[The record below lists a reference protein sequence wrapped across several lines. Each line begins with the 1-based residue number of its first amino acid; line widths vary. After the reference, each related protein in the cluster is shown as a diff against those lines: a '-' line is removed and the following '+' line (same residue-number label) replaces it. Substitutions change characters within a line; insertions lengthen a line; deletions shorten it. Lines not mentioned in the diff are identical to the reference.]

1 MKGRTATT
9 LVRVAVVM
17 VAGLGGSGWGHDA
30 GTKRA
35 QKKPATRVAKAPKP
49 QPEAPPSD
57 VAMQSE
63 MGVVQ
68 DVDVEE
74 VIEAHFDEVRN
85 CYQRAGK
92 AQKYAG
98 GKVTLRFLISG
109 SGQAEDVLVVA
120 SDLGN
125 YNVERCL
132 VDVGRHLTFKAP
144 DGNKAT
150 TFDYPVEFRSTHEM
164 AVMELDGPKIEHDIS
179 GLLPRLAACG
189 RLAADDV
196 TAIMYI
202 EPSGFP
208 GSVGLAA
215 ATNFDE
221 SVAGCIIH
229 MIQHSRMSTV
239 LPNHVLRCNFNI
251 PAAVASAELS
261 TRHGASSAAVHRRHR

>member
-1 MKGRTATT
+1 MKGHAATT
-9 LVRVAVVM
+9 LVMVAAVV
-17 VAGLGGSGWGHDA
+17 GLWGCGHEE

-35 QKKPATRVAKAPKP
+35 QRRPTTRVAKAPKP
-49 QPEAPPSD
+49 KPDAQPLEM
-57 VAMQSE
+57 AMQSE
-63 MGVVQ
+63 LGVV
-68 DVDVEE
+68 DNVDVEE
-74 VIEAHFDEVRN
+74 VIEAHFDDVRN

-92 AQKYAG
+92 AQKYAA
-98 GKVTLRFLISG
+98 GKVTLRFVING
-109 SGQAEDVLVVA
+109 SGQAEDVLVIA

-125 YNVERCL
+125 YSVERCL
-132 VDVGRHLTFKAP
+132 VEVGRHLTFKAP
-144 DGNKAT
+144 EGNKAT
-150 TFDYPVEFRSTHEM
+150 TFDYPVEFRSTREM
-164 AVMELDGPKIEHDIS
+164 AVMDLDGPKIEHDIS

-239 LPNHVLRCNFNI
+239 LPNHVVRCNFNI
-251 PAAVASAELS
+251 PAAVASAEPGP
-261 TRHGASSAAVHRRHR
+261 RHGASSVAAHRRHR

>member
-9 LVRVAVVM
+9 LVM
-17 VAGLGGSGWGHDA
+17 VAAVGMVWGCGHEE

-35 QKKPATRVAKAPKP
+35 QRRPTTRAAKAPPPKP
-49 QPEAPPSD
+49 VAPPPEM
-57 VAMQSE
+57 AMQSE
-63 MGVVQ
+63 LGVV
-68 DVDVEE
+68 DNVDVEE
-74 VIEAHFDEVRN
+74 VIEGHFDDIRS

-92 AQKYAG
+92 AQKYAA
-98 GKVTLRFLISG
+98 GKVTLRFLING
-109 SGQAEDVLVVA
+109 SGQAEDVLVIA

-125 YNVERCL
+125 YSVERCL
-132 VDVGRHLTFKAP
+132 VDVGRRLTFKAP
-144 DGNKAT
+144 EGKKAT

-164 AVMELDGPKIEHDIS
+164 AVLDIEGPKIEHDIS

-239 LPNHVLRCNFNI
+239 LPNHVVRCNFSI

-261 TRHGASSAAVHRRHR
+261 PRHAASSAAAHRRHR

>member
-9 LVRVAVVM
+9 LVM
-17 VAGLGGSGWGHDA
+17 VAAVGVLGCGHDG

-35 QKKPATRVAKAPKP
+35 QKRPSTRVAMAPKP
-49 QPEAPPSD
+49 KPAAPPPEM
-57 VAMQSE
+57 AMQNE
-63 MGVVQ
+63 IGVVQ
-68 DVDVEE
+68 DVDVEQ
-74 VIEAHFDEVRN
+74 VIEVHFDDIRN

-98 GKVTLRFLISG
+98 GKVTLRFLIGG
-109 SGQAEDVLVVA
+109 SGQAEDVLVIA

-125 YNVERCL
+125 YGVERCL

-144 DGNKAT
+144 EGHKAT

-164 AVMELDGPKIEHDIS
+164 AVMDLDGSKIEHDIS

-239 LPNHVLRCNFNI
+239 LPNHVVRCNFSI
-251 PAAVASAELS
+251 PATVASAEPAS
-261 TRHGASSAAVHRRHR
+261 RHGASSVAAHRRRR

>member
-1 MKGRTATT
+1 M
-9 LVRVAVVM
+9 VV
-17 VAGLGGSGWGHDA
+17 GLLGCGHEA

-35 QKKPATRVAKAPKP
+35 QKKPSTRTAKASKP
-49 QPEAPPSD
+49 QPDVPPPEM
-57 VAMQSE
+57 AMQNE
-63 MGVVQ
+63 LGVVQ
-68 DVDVEE
+68 GIDVEE
-74 VIEAHFDEVRN
+74 VIEGHFDEVRS

-98 GKVTLRFLISG
+98 GKVTLRFVISG

-125 YNVERCL
+125 YGVERCL
-132 VDVGRHLTFKAP
+132 VDVGRRLKFKAP
-144 DGNKAT
+144 EGNKAT

-164 AVMELDGPKIEHDIS
+164 AVMDLDGPKIEHDIS

-239 LPNHVLRCNFNI
+239 LPNRVLRCNFNI
-251 PAAVASAELS
+251 PAAVASAEPV
-261 TRHGASSAAVHRRHR
+261 TRHGASNAVVHRRRR

>member
-1 MKGRTATT
+1 
-9 LVRVAVVM
+9 M
-17 VAGLGGSGWGHDA
+17 VAGFGFLGCGHDA

-35 QKKPATRVAKAPKP
+35 QKKQTGRVAKTSRSR
-49 QPEAPPSD
+49 PEAPPPEM
-57 VAMQSE
+57 AMQNE
-63 MGVVQ
+63 LGVVQ

-98 GKVTLRFLISG
+98 GKVTLRFMIAG
-109 SGQAEDVLVVA
+109 SGEAEDVLVVA

-125 YNVERCL
+125 YSVERCL
-132 VDVGRHLTFKAP
+132 VEVGRHLTFKAP
-144 DGNKAT
+144 EGKKAT

-164 AVMELDGPKIEHDIS
+164 AVLDLDGPKIEHDIS

-239 LPNHVLRCNFNI
+239 LPNHVVRCNFNI
-251 PAAVASAELS
+251 PAAVASAEPVP
-261 TRHGASSAAVHRRHR
+261 RHGASSAVAHRRHR

>member
-9 LVRVAVVM
+9 LVM
-17 VAGLGGSGWGHDA
+17 VAAAGFFGCGHEA

-35 QKKPATRVAKAPKP
+35 QKKQTTRVAKAPKP
-49 QPEAPPSD
+49 APGTPPPD
-57 VAMQSE
+57 MAMQNE
-63 MGVVQ
+63 LGVVQ

-74 VIEAHFDEVRN
+74 VIEAHFDDIRG

-98 GKVTLRFLISG
+98 CKVTLRFMITG
-109 SGQAEDVLVVA
+109 SGEAEDVLVVA

-125 YNVERCL
+125 YSVERCL

-144 DGNKAT
+144 EGNKAI

-164 AVMELDGPKIEHDIS
+164 AVLDLDGPKIEHDIS

-229 MIQHSRMSTV
+229 MIQRSRMSTV

-251 PAAVASAELS
+251 PAAVASAEPAP
-261 TRHGASSAAVHRRHR
+261 RHGASSAVAHRRRR

>member
-1 MKGRTATT
+1 MKGSTATT
-9 LVRVAVVM
+9 LVM
-17 VAGLGGSGWGHDA
+17 VAAVGLLGCGHEA
-30 GTKRA
+30 GTKRE
-35 QKKPATRVAKAPKP
+35 QKQSTRTAKAPKP
-49 QPEAPPSD
+49 KPDAPPPEM
-57 VAMQSE
+57 AMQNE
-63 MGVVQ
+63 LGVVQ
-68 DVDVEE
+68 DVDVEQ
-74 VIEAHFDEVRN
+74 VIEAHFDDIRG

-98 GKVTLRFLISG
+98 GKVTLRFMIAG
-109 SGQAEDVLVVA
+109 SGEAEEVLVVA

-125 YNVERCL
+125 YSVERCL
-132 VDVGRHLTFKAP
+132 VDVGRRLTFKAP
-144 DGNKAT
+144 EGNKAT

-164 AVMELDGPKIEHDIS
+164 AVLDLEGPKIEHDIS

-239 LPNHVLRCNFNI
+239 LPNRVLRCNFNI
-251 PAAVASAELS
+251 PAAVASAEPAP
-261 TRHGASSAAVHRRHR
+261 RHGASSAVAHRRRR

>member
-9 LVRVAVVM
+9 LVM
-17 VAGLGGSGWGHDA
+17 VAAVGLSWGCGHEE

-35 QKKPATRVAKAPKP
+35 QRRSTSRVAMAPKP
-49 QPEAPPSD
+49 QPAPPPPEM
-57 VAMQSE
+57 AMQNE
-63 MGVVQ
+63 LGVVQ
-68 DVDVEE
+68 DADVEA
-74 VIEAHFDEVRN
+74 VIEEHFDDVRN

-98 GKVTLRFLISG
+98 GKVTLRFLING
-109 SGQAEDVLVVA
+109 SGQPEDVLVIA

-125 YNVERCL
+125 YSVERCL

-144 DGNKAT
+144 EGNKAT
-150 TFDYPVEFRSTHEM
+150 TFEYPVEFRSTHEM
-164 AVMELDGPKIEHDIS
+164 KVLDVEGPKIEHDIS

-239 LPNHVLRCNFNI
+239 LPNHVVRCNFNI
-251 PAAVASAELS
+251 PATVASAEPAP
-261 TRHGASSAAVHRRHR
+261 RHGASSVAVHRRHR

>member
-1 MKGRTATT
+1 MKGSTATT
-9 LVRVAVVM
+9 LVM
-17 VAGLGGSGWGHDA
+17 VAAVGLSWGCGHEA

-35 QKKPATRVAKAPKP
+35 QRKQTTRVAKAPKP
-49 QPEAPPSD
+49 QPDAPRPEM
-57 VAMQSE
+57 AMQNE
-63 MGVVQ
+63 IGVVQ

-74 VIEAHFDEVRN
+74 VIEGHFDEVRN

-109 SGQAEDVLVVA
+109 SGQAEDVLVIA

-125 YNVERCL
+125 YSVERCL

-144 DGNKAT
+144 EGNKAT

-164 AVMELDGPKIEHDIS
+164 AVLDVDGPKVEHDIS

-229 MIQHSRMSTV
+229 MIQHSRMSTG
-239 LPNHVLRCNFNI
+239 LPNHVVRCNFNI
-251 PAAVASAELS
+251 PAAVASAEPAP
-261 TRHGASSAAVHRRHR
+261 RHGASSVAVHRRHR

>member
-9 LVRVAVVM
+9 LVMVAVM
-17 VAGLGGSGWGHDA
+17 VAAAVGLLGCGHEA

-35 QKKPATRVAKAPKP
+35 QKKQTTRVAKVAKPKP
-49 QPEAPPSD
+49 DAPPPD
-57 VAMQSE
+57 MALQNE
-63 MGVVQ
+63 LGVVQ

-74 VIEAHFDEVRN
+74 VIEAHFDEIRN

-98 GKVTLRFLISG
+98 GKVTLRFMITG
-109 SGQAEDVLVVA
+109 SGEAEDVLVVA

-125 YNVERCL
+125 YGVERCL

-144 DGNKAT
+144 EGNKAT

-164 AVMELDGPKIEHDIS
+164 AVLDLDGPKIEHDIS

-202 EPSGFP
+202 EP
-208 GSVGLAA
+208 
-215 ATNFDE
+215 
-221 SVAGCIIH
+221 
-229 MIQHSRMSTV
+229 
-239 LPNHVLRCNFNI
+239 
-251 PAAVASAELS
+251 
-261 TRHGASSAAVHRRHR
+261 